1 MYPFSDRGQGS
12 ACKVLNR
19 VHDTEKIW
27 AYVPGKKV
35 LTMKFTATNNHS
47 FELTVPGHIL
57 TAEQGTALCGAIL
70 SNVAMEEPDK
80 RRSLLSTVVSA
91 VNADFKAQACAHVM
105 LSDDVLKSLLSG
117 VTFGKLSISKDGDS
131 LTVNYGVAQKSVPN
145 GKVDKTTVYVNRPDY
160 IQYADVVRYHRAY
173 NAKLKKEGY
182 ADGYTMNGT
191 ISAQQFNLLTVF
203 AHNLARRLSNHDRT
217 ILDRMGDNFSNFA
230 GESNTKRL
238 SAVQF
243 FYDLFNAKTG
253 NDYKALGYV
262 VHSLTADKRLSTFD
276 SVHYVDTVPGEYT
289 LLSVLI
295 SHYINTGVEIL
306 NKSKAKKLSGVTK
319 DAPAPTAQEAPTADG
334 PTVAVVIEPPCISDN
349 RAIEYTAEAMKAYKA
364 HMDNGTA
371 LPGNMKVDTAEDG
384 TVIITYNR

>member
-1 MYPFSDRGQGS
+1 
-12 ACKVLNR
+12 
-19 VHDTEKIW
+19 
-27 AYVPGKKV
+27 
-35 LTMKFTATNNHS
+35 MKFHTSNNHD
-47 FELTVPGHIL
+47 FEITIPAHTL
-57 TAEQGTALCGAIL
+57 TAEQGTALCTSIL
-70 SNVAMEEPDK
+70 SNVAMEEPDN
-80 RRSLLSTVVSA
+80 RRSLLSAVVSA

-117 VTFGKLSISKDGDS
+117 VTFGKLSVSKDGDG
-131 LTVNYGVAQKSVPN
+131 LTVNYGTAQKSIPN
-145 GKVDKTTVYVNRPDY
+145 GKVDKTTVYAVRPDY
-160 IQYADVVRYHRAY
+160 VQYSDVVRYNHKY
-173 NAKLKKEGY
+173 NAQLKKEGFPN
-182 ADGYTMNGT
+182 GYTMKGT

-203 AHNLARRLSNHDRT
+203 AHNLARRLSDHDRA

-306 NKSKAKKLSGVTK
+306 NKSKAKKLANVTK
-319 DAPAPTAQEAPTADG
+319 GTAPAPVAEPERTQTTEAVEADK
-334 PTVAVVIEPPCISDN
+334 PAVSVNVVPPCISANRESQYIEQAVTAYESGTLPDN
-349 RAIEYTAEAMKAYKA
+349 MTAE
-364 HMDNGTA
+364 TA
-371 LPGNMKVDTAEDG
+371 DDG
-384 TVIITYNR
+384 TVTITVNR